1 MRGKRRRRYMV
12 RMPVVGSTFAGYRL
26 DEEIGS
32 GNMGTVFK
40 AWNPGLHRHE
50 ALKVLTA
57 PEPSDV
63 ADRMRKLFRDEVR
76 IAATLRAPNIIS
88 VFDGGEVDGLPWY
101 TMTYVEGAS
110 LGEELASYPPRIYGV
125 HEVIA
130 IVHDL
135 AQALDALTEMT
146 PPVVHGD
153 VKPSNIM
160 VERSRGSF
168 TSAMLVDFGVATT
181 AEVGSAGAGGRVAGS
196 LPYMAPEILGS
207 GRVSAAGDQ
216 YALACTAHEL
226 LAGAKA
232 FPASDIAEA
241 RRRHGGPPPSTGYG
255 ARVDRVLHRALA
267 ADPGKRWST
276 SSEFSDELGAALIGA
291 ETGRR
296 KRRRITGTALA
307 VAVSSGIGTIAFT
320 ALPSDPMAVPFAEGS
335 SLEYATLPDSGA
347 ADPSVVF
354 PGDRWRTIGGSD
366 SRFADMTAPKEFS
379 AAFRLVD
386 QGIVPGFPVEAEL
399 YVYRHPA
406 AEDGDMGEGGAG
418 DDAGEGE
425 REIRNRILSPLEPD
439 VRVDRDVVKLLVPSI
454 EKRLQV
460 LQTSGTI
467 GAGPGGEFCMIRPL
481 AADGAGNPR
490 QTSWFLV
497 MSTGDAC
504 TLVYDAIG
512 EWVAKGE

>member
-1 MRGKRRRRYMV
+1 MV
-12 RMPVVGSTFAGYRL
+12 RMPAVGSTFAGYRL

-40 AWNPGLHRHE
+40 AWNPRLHRHE
-50 ALKVLTA
+50 ALKVLAA

-63 ADRMRKLFRDEVR
+63 ADRMRNLFRDEAR
-76 IAATLRAPNIIS
+76 IAAALRAPNMIS
-88 VFDGGEVDGLPWY
+88 VLDGGEDDGLPWY

-110 LGEELASYPPRIYGV
+110 LGEELASYPPRGYGV

-135 AQALDALTEMT
+135 AQALDALSEMT

-168 TSAMLVDFGVATT
+168 TSAILVDFGVATT
-181 AEVGSAGAGGRVAGS
+181 AEAGSAGVGGRVAGS

-232 FPASDIAEA
+232 FPASDVAEA
-241 RRRHGGPPPSTGYG
+241 RRRHGEPPPSTGYG
-255 ARVDRVLHRALA
+255 VRVDRVLHRALA

-276 SSEFSDELGAALIGA
+276 CSEFSDELGAALIGA

-296 KRRRITGTALA
+296 KRRRIIGAALA
-307 VAVSSGIGTIAFT
+307 VGVLSGIGAIAYA

-335 SLEYATLPDSGA
+335 SLEYATLPDLPDSGA
-347 ADPSVVF
+347 VNPNVAF
-354 PGDRWRTIGGSD
+354 PDERWRTIEGAD
-366 SRFADMTAPKEFS
+366 SRFTDMTAPKEFS

-386 QGIVPGFPVEAEL
+386 QGIVPGFPVEADL

-406 AEDGDMGEGGAG
+406 AEDGDLGGGGAG
-418 DDAGEGE
+418 DGAGEGE
-425 REIRNRILSPLEPD
+425 REIRNRILSPLEPE

-454 EKRLQV
+454 EKRLLV

-467 GAGPGGEFCMIRPL
+467 GAGAGGEFCMIHPL
-481 AADGAGNPR
+481 AADGAEDPR
-490 QTSWFLV
+490 QTPWFLV
-497 MSTGDAC
+497 ISTKDAC

-512 EWVAKGE
+512 EWVAMGE